1 MLDSVCQSVPGCLIL
16 DDTVDGVVA
25 DDVLA
30 GQLVIRHTGV
40 LKPVAPDNVL
50 PVVTNYLLI
59 IILRVI
65 TT

>member
-1 MLDSVCQSVPGCLIL
+1 M

-30 GQLVIRHTGV
+30 GQLVVRHTGV

-50 PVVTNYLLI
+50 TVVTNYLLI
-59 IILRVI
+59 IIVLRVI